1 MFLACCLRDAM
12 SAEQRTRWR
21 SLASTAAIAAAAA
34 AVAAA
39 AAAAAVAAAAAAAAA
54 TLSYAV
60 LALDSQNLYF

>member
-39 AAAAAVAAAAAAAAA
+39 AAAVAAAAAAAAA